1 VRAAFHTERGPIADV
16 VTVGELPTPEPGENE
31 VRVKIA
37 YAGVNPTDWKFC
49 EGAMPMSVPTQVF
62 MQDGSGTIDA
72 VGPGVSQSRIGERV
86 WVYLAAHNRA
96 WATSAEYSVVPST
109 QAVALPDH
117 IGFTQA
123 AGLAIPYLTAH
134 ACLYGSGSLDGNIN
148 GKTIVV
154 AGGAGAVGHAAIEL
168 AVLGGATV
176 ITTVSSPE
184 KAELARAAGAHHVVN
199 YREANAADQ
208 IRAVAPNGVDRIVE
222 VALTTNL
229 PLDLAVIKN
238 HGVIVTYASEPVGDP
253 TIPVRALMTSNVTL
267 QFVLLYNF
275 TADQLNSAIAAI
287 TDALHGGHLTPMPEL
302 VFPLEQ
308 TAQALEAVKAGAP
321 AKVLVALD

>member
-49 EGAMPMSVPTQVF
+49 EGAMPMTVPTQVF

-72 VGPGVSQSRIGERV
+72 VGLGVSQSRIGERV

-96 WATSAEYSVVPST
+96 WATSAEYSVVPSS
-109 QAVALPDH
+109 QAVSLPDH
-117 IGFTQA
+117 VGFAQA

-134 ACLYGSGSLDGNIN
+134 ACLYGSGPID
-148 GKTIVV
+148 GKTVLV

-176 ITTVSSPE
+176 ITTVSSQE
-184 KAELARAAGAHHVVN
+184 KAALASAAGAHHVVN
-199 YREANAADQ
+199 YREADASDQ
-208 IRAVAPNGVDRIVE
+208 IRAVAPDGVDRIVE

-229 PLDLAVIKN
+229 PLDLVVIKN
-238 HGVIVTYASEPVGDP
+238 HGTIVTYASEPVGDP

-275 TADQLNSAIAAI
+275 TADQLNRAIAAI

>member
-1 VRAAFHTERGPIADV
+1 MRAAFHTERGPIADV

-31 VRVKIA
+31 VRIKVA

-49 EGAMPMSVPTQVF
+49 EGAMPMNTPTQVF

-72 VGPGVSQSRIGERV
+72 VGPGVSPARIGERV

-96 WATSAEYSVVPST
+96 WATAAEYSVVTSA
-109 QAVALPDH
+109 QAIALPDH
-117 IGFTQA
+117 VGFAQA
-123 AGLAIPYLTAH
+123 AGIAIPYLTAH
-134 ACLYGSGSLDGNIN
+134 ACLYASGPIEGT
-148 GKTIVV
+148 TILV

-199 YREANAADQ
+199 YREADAADQ
-208 IRAVAPNGVDRIVE
+208 IRALAPHGIDRIVE
-222 VALTTNL
+222 VAITTNL
-229 PLDLAVIKN
+229 ALDLAVIKN
-238 HGVIVTYASEPVGDP
+238 HGAIVTYASEPAGDP
-253 TIPVRALMTSNVTL
+253 TIPVRALMTNNVTL

-275 TADQLNSAIAAI
+275 TAQQLESAIAAI
-287 TDALHGGHLTPMPEL
+287 TSALEGGHLTAMPEIT
-302 VFPLEQ
+302 FPLEQ